1 MRPVPR
7 LLLLMTV
14 ALLALAVA
22 PAAEAHDQPE
32 LRVAVRRTAAELV
45 VTIEADDAARA
56 LAPDRRALVAHADGL
71 VRATDADGATLV
83 FASRGETDA
92 RFVLRAMAPVGDV
105 VLALSLFGRD
115 GGEAVVRIG
124 DGEHERIVRV
134 ELPGVVRVEAGPI
147 VASGVDFGS
156 FVRSGVEHIV
166 TGYDHLAFLL
176 VLVVVARSLADVVKV
191 ATAFTLAHSVTLG
204 LAAFDVVRV
213 PSAPVEVAIAASI
226 VLAAIGNVVAPTAK
240 HRALVAFGFGLVHGL
255 GFSSGLAELLEGST
269 AGKLGAVVGFNLGV
283 EAGQVALLVVVAPL
297 LLLWRRRSGA
307 SHAWLGVRV
316 ASLAV
321 AALGAYW
328 VVERLGG

>member
-124 DGEHERIVRV
+124 DGEHERIAQAACQRQQWRKTAA
-134 ELPGVVRVEAGPI
+134 LQAR
-147 VASGVDFGS
+147 
-156 FVRSGVEHIV
+156 RGVEMV
-166 TGYDHLAFLL
+166 CRGVGDRNQ
-176 VLVVVARSLADVVKV
+176 VAVGMCLRPQLCDQHDQRQGIGPTRMS
-191 ATAFTLAHSVTLG
+191 
-204 LAAFDVVRV
+204 
-213 PSAPVEVAIAASI
+213 PAS
-226 VLAAIGNVVAPTAK
+226 NQ
-240 HRALVAFGFGLVHGL
+240 
-255 GFSSGLAELLEGST
+255 SGLPWISGP
-269 AGKLGAVVGFNLGV
+269 AV
-283 EAGQVALLVVVAPL
+283 
-297 LLLWRRRSGA
+297 
-307 SHAWLGVRV
+307 
-316 ASLAV
+316 
-321 AALGAYW
+321 
-328 VVERLGG
+328 